1 MRVDIKKII
10 DLRQRLHRMAELSM
24 NEIKTSNEIHK
35 FLQKFKFDKEIKIG
49 ETGLAFVYDSGKPGE
64 TIVFRSELDALPIA
78 EPEDIF
84 NKSLNKGVS
93 HKCGHDGHS
102 AILCGLAEAINYDRP
117 EKGKMVFL
125 FQPAEETLT
134 GARTVLEN
142 KDFVNLN
149 PAIFVALHNLPQYE
163 PDSIIVKSGSFTSA
177 TNGVEITLTGKPSHA
192 AYPDK
197 AVNPTRA
204 TVKVLQFLLKDIYSA
219 DYKDF
224 VLSTPVY
231 TQIGN
236 PDYGVTPGNAKI
248 MVTLRAFDY
257 ADLDKMI
264 GMVQDNV
271 RIIAK
276 NHNLKY
282 RISYTDDAPPVE
294 NNKQLVELV
303 KQTAEENNRKII
315 EIDKPFRWAEDF
327 GYYTL
332 KYKGVYFGYGMGD
345 IPQLHNEYYN
355 FDDNRLL
362 PAIEFLYKFYKKLQQ
377 QL

>member
-10 DLRQRLHRMAELSM
+10 DLRQKLHRMAELAM
-24 NEIKTSNEIHK
+24 NEIKTSNEIYK
-35 FLQKFKFDKEIKIG
+35 FFQKFQYDKEIKIG
-49 ETGLAFVYDSGKPGE
+49 KTGLAFVYDSGKPGE
-64 TIVFRSELDALPIA
+64 TVIFRAELDALPIN
-78 EPEDIF
+78 EPEEIF
-84 NKSLNKGVS
+84 NKSLNSGIS

-117 EKGKMVFL
+117 HKGKIVFL

-134 GARTVLEN
+134 GARMILEN
-142 KDFVNLN
+142 EDFLSLK
-149 PAIFVALHNLPQYE
+149 PTIFVALHNLPQYE
-163 PDSIIVKSGSFTSA
+163 ADSIIVKVGNFTSA
-177 TNGVEITLTGKPSHA
+177 TNGVEIKLVGKPSHA
-192 AYPDK
+192 AYPDE
-197 AVNPTRA
+197 AVNPTKA
-204 TVKVLQFLLKDIYSA
+204 TVKVLQFLLKDIYSD

-236 PDYGVTPGNAKI
+236 QNFGITPGNSKI

-264 GMVQDNV
+264 GMLQDNI

-276 NHNLKY
+276 KHNLTYK
-282 RISYTDDAPPVE
+282 ISYTDDAPPIE
-294 NNKQLVELV
+294 NNKALVELV
-303 KQTAEENNRKII
+303 KQTAKENNRKII
-315 EIDKPFRWAEDF
+315 ELDKPFRWAEDF

-332 KYKGVYFGYGMGD
+332 KYKGVYLGYGMGEV
-345 IPQLHNEYYN
+345 PQLHNEYYN

-362 PAIEFLYKFYKKLQQ
+362 PAIEFLYKFYKKL
-377 QL
+377 